1 MDTKKITKHFCNY
14 FSVGIDG
21 KVGYSFDLHR
31 TSSRIGN
38 MLVYGAMGIAKS
50 FTKTK
55 KVGELTHSFKQNTLE
70 IEIKSRD
77 SISARPL
84 ASNDKPILERGSVV
98 L

>member
-38 MLVYGAMGIAKS
+38 MLVYGVMGIAKS

-55 KVGELTHSFKQNTLE
+55 NVGQLTHSFKQNTLE
-70 IEIKSRD
+70 I
-77 SISARPL
+77 
-84 ASNDKPILERGSVV
+84 
-98 L
+98 